1 MFKAQLALVA
11 ALLCGAAISAGPA
24 WAGDGADSPASIA
37 KFTKAMLGKLP
48 CALQSGEIKLTGKCA
63 VKLSGEKTADG
74 IATYALA
81 GDPGQVELRGTIV
94 PSLEGGSFEGERLCN
109 GKAKPAVAYKGQLK
123 RTGKKSWEG
132 QLVPAARSPLCGPVT
147 LLLGK

>member
-1 MFKAQLALVA
+1 MFKAPLALA
-11 ALLCGAAISAGPA
+11 GALCCAAAIAAGPA
-24 WAGDGADSPASIA
+24 LASDGADSPASIA

-63 VKLSGEKTADG
+63 VKLSGQKTADG
-74 IATYALA
+74 IATYALL
-81 GDPGQVELRGTIV
+81 GDPGQVELRGTIA

-109 GKAKPAVAYKGQLK
+109 GKAKPAVAYKGALK

-147 LLLGK
+147 LLLGN